1 MDFLTSPKSERLTSE
16 KLKGLTSSGE
26 KTGHSVAWTGISVV
40 TGGFRVGAGAGGDF
54 VDTVWVEGL
63 AVEGGGSLVEAN
75 WVEGLAVRGDGS
87 LVDTG
92 WVEGLAVEGGDSL
105 VDAGW
110 VEALTGKGD
119 GNLVDAGWVEGLA
132 VEGVGGFGS
141 TVPRQMKNY
150 GYGLNLIWR
159 LVILG

>member
-26 KTGHSVAWTGISVV
+26 KTGHGVAWTGISVV

-54 VDTVWVEGL
+54 VDAVWVEGL
-63 AVEGGGSLVEAN
+63 AVEGGGSLV
-75 WVEGLAVRGDGS
+75 
-87 LVDTG
+87 DTG
-92 WVEGLAVEGGDSL
+92 WVEGLAVVGGDSLVDAGWVEGMAVEGGDSL

-141 TVPRQMKNY
+141 TVPHQMKNY

>member
-1 MDFLTSPKSERLTSE
+1 MSEDFLTSPKSERLTSE

-26 KTGHSVAWTGISVV
+26 KTGHGVAWTGISVV

-75 WVEGLAVRGDGS
+75 WVEGLEVRGDGS

-110 VEALTGKGD
+110 VEGM
-119 GNLVDAGWVEGLA
+119 A
-132 VEGVGGFGS
+132 VEGGDSFGS

>member
-63 AVEGGGSLVEAN
+63 AVEGGGSLV
-75 WVEGLAVRGDGS
+75 
-87 LVDTG
+87 DTG
-92 WVEGLAVEGGDSL
+92 WVEGLAVVGGDSLVDAGWVEGMAVEGGDSL

-141 TVPRQMKNY
+141 TVPHQMKNY

>member
-26 KTGHSVAWTGISVV
+26 KTGHGVAWTGISVV

-75 WVEGLAVRGDGS
+75 WVEGM
-87 LVDTG
+87 
-92 WVEGLAVEGGDSL
+92 AVEGGDSL

-141 TVPRQMKNY
+141 TVPHQMKNY

>member
-75 WVEGLAVRGDGS
+75 WVEGLAVVGGDS
-87 LVDTG
+87 LVDAG
-92 WVEGLAVEGGDSL
+92 WVEGMAVEGGDSL

-141 TVPRQMKNY
+141 TVPHQMKNY

>member
-54 VDTVWVEGL
+54 VDAVWVEGL
-63 AVEGGGSLVEAN
+63 AVEGGGSLV
-75 WVEGLAVRGDGS
+75 
-87 LVDTG
+87 DTG
-92 WVEGLAVEGGDSL
+92 WVEGLAVVGGDSL

-141 TVPRQMKNY
+141 TVPHQMKNY